1 MTHCICVTRQ
11 CQQWRTREVFNGKR
25 IRDRNRDRNRSRK
38 RNSWRCAWRE
48 AYWAHN
54 LLYGSGIFWS
64 SSVILLDALQY
75 AKYSNRLHVSA
86 NTVLSNVVCLS
97 WETKALCLWDE
108 IMKGAG
114 LLYRF
119 CGWTELLHT
128 GLWNAE
134 VRCSASQTLY
144 SQKDKQMINLLS
156 NNEVLSSVKNL
167 RNISLTCS

>member
-75 AKYSNRLHVSA
+75 AKYSNHLHVSA

-108 IMKGAG
+108 IMKG
-114 LLYRF
+114 
-119 CGWTELLHT
+119 GWLTLPF
-128 GLWNAE
+128 LWVDRTPPHRTSKRWGQMFSISNP
-134 VRCSASQTLY
+134 VFTKGQTNDKSAQ
-144 SQKDKQMINLLS
+144 
-156 NNEVLSSVKNL
+156 
-167 RNISLTCS
+167 